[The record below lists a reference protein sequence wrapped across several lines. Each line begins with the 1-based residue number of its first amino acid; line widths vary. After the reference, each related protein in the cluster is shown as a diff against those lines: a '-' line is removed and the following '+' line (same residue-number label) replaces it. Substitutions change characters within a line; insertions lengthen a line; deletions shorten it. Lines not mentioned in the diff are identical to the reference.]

1 MKNLTNTLIKGL
13 AYCLILSL
21 FSSCEKHL
29 ERPPLSDI
37 APENYLNDESH
48 LAAYSIARYNFRTQ
62 ALQADNFGPYTDDT
76 HTDNQATRGYNNRF
90 VPGQWRVG
98 STGGD
103 WSFGNIYPLNYF
115 IQTVLPRFAE
125 GKITGNTTNV
135 KHYIGEVY
143 FLRAFEYF
151 EKLRALGDFP
161 IIRTTLPD
169 QKNALVEASKRM
181 PRTEVAR
188 FILSDLDSAIL
199 FLNNNPVGGKN
210 RITQAAAQLFRS
222 RVALFEG
229 TWLKYHQGTPL
240 VPNGPGWPGAEKD
253 YNKGYQFKSGSLEG
267 EIDFFLTEAMASAKV
282 VADAYPLAAN
292 TKVIRRTL
300 SDNNPYFDMFGSADL
315 STYGEVLLW
324 RAYSTALGLAHSA
337 NHYLQFNGGSNGYT
351 RGYVDNFLMQN
362 GLPIYAAG
370 SGYAGDDSVHLVKVN
385 RDWRLQLFMKAPG
398 EVKAL
403 TNVASPQYEGYPNV
417 WTASDG
423 KNNYATGY
431 AIKKG
436 LSYDYTQQQLSQ
448 NVVGSVVF
456 RAAEAYLNY
465 MEASYEKTGAVD
477 ATAAGYWRKL
487 RERAGVNT
495 NFDVTVAAT
504 QMSEEAKND
513 WGAYSRGVLITPTL
527 YNIRRER
534 RSEFI
539 ADGMRWNDLLRW
551 RALDQLVNTPY
562 QIEGF
567 KLWGPMEKWYNKPA
581 GGTNLTATNVSS
593 KTLSP
598 YLRVNQINTSG
609 NLVWEG
615 YRWNVAHY
623 LSPIAIQHFLLSSS
637 DGSTVSTSP
646 IYQNPGW
653 PTAADQGPVGLK

>member
-1 MKNLTNTLIKGL
+1 MKKLVNNLLKGGCFCLFFTLFI
-13 AYCLILSL
+13 
-21 FSSCEKHL
+21 SCNEYLEK
-29 ERPPLSDI
+29 PPLSEI

-48 LAAYSIARYNFRTQ
+48 LSAYAIARYNFRTQ
-62 ALQADNFGPYTDDT
+62 ALQADNTGPYTDDT
-76 HTDNQATRGYNNRF
+76 NTDNQASRSYNNRF

-98 STGGD
+98 ASGGD
-103 WSFGNIYPLNYF
+103 WGFGNIYPLNYF
-115 IQTVLPRFAE
+115 IQTVMPRYGQ
-125 GKITGNTTNV
+125 GKITGSATNI
-135 KHYIGEVY
+135 KHNIGEVY

-151 EKLRALGDFP
+151 EKLKILGDFP

-169 QKNALVEASKRM
+169 EKMALVEASKRM

-199 FLNNNPVGGKN
+199 FLNNSPVGGKN
-210 RITQAAAQLFRS
+210 RITQAAAYLFKS

-229 TWLKYHQGTPL
+229 TWLKYHKGTAL

-253 YNKGYQFKSGSLEG
+253 YNKGYQFKSGSIDG
-267 EIDFFLTEAMASAKV
+267 EIDFFLSQSMAAAKV
-282 VADAYPLAAN
+282 VADAYPLAVN
-292 TKVIRRTL
+292 TKVIRATL
-300 SDNNPYFDMFGSADL
+300 SDNNPYFDMFALTDL
-315 STYGEVLLW
+315 STYGEILLW
-324 RAYSTALGLAHSA
+324 RSYSTALGLAHSA

-351 RGYVDNFLMQN
+351 RGYVDNFLMLN

-370 SGYAGDDSVHLVKVN
+370 SGYAGDDSVQLVKKN

-403 TNVASPQYEGYPNV
+403 TNVATTQYEGYPNV

-431 AIKKG
+431 PIKKG

-448 NVVGSVVF
+448 TVVGSVVF

-465 MEASYEKTGAVD
+465 LEANYEKDGALDGLSVS
-477 ATAAGYWRKL
+477 YWRKL
-487 RERAGVNT
+487 RDRAGVNADYNIT
-495 NFDVTVAAT
+495 IAAT

-513 WGAYSRGVLITPTL
+513 WGAYSKGVLINPTL

-534 RSEFI
+534 RGEFI
-539 ADGMRWNDLLRW
+539 ADGMRWNDLIRW
-551 RALDQLVNTPY
+551 RALDQLATNPY

-567 KLWGPMEKWYNKPA
+567 KLWGPMEKWYNKPT
-581 GGTNLTATNVSS
+581 GESNLTATNVSS
-593 KTLSP
+593 KTLSV
-598 YLRVNQINTSG
+598 YLRVNQINTTG
-609 NLVWEG
+609 NLVYGG
-615 YRWNVAHY
+615 YKWTEAHY
-623 LSPIAIQHFLLSSS
+623 LSPIAIQHFLLSTT
-637 DGSTVSTSP
+637 DGATISTSP

-653 PTAADQGPVGLK
+653 PTVADQAPTSK